1 MDFAAVFNAGHS
13 YQDFLAKYGTEEHR
27 RRWGEVHAR
36 VALSPAQRELL
47 SGFKRQMKLV
57 VMAGA
62 WCGDCVQQ
70 CPIFEH
76 FAAAA
81 SPGIIASRYVDRDAD
96 AAVAA
101 ELSCC
106 GAARV
111 PSVLFLNEDNQP
123 IGRYGDRT
131 LSKYR
136 QMVADQ
142 LGLSCPTGIVPPQ
155 QSLLDAVTQDW
166 LNEFERLQLMLRTS
180 PRLRQKHND

>member
-1 MDFAAVFNAGHS
+1 MDFAAVFQSGLP
-13 YQDFLAKYGTEEHR
+13 YQEFLAKYGTDEHR
-27 RRWGEVHAR
+27 RRWGEVHVR
-36 VALSPAQRELL
+36 VVLSPEQRELL
-47 SGFKRQMKLV
+47 SGFKRQIKLL

-81 SPGIIASRYVDRDAD
+81 PAGNIVTRYVDRDAD
-96 AAVAA
+96 AGLQA
-101 ELSCC
+101 ELAIC

-111 PSVLFLNEDNQP
+111 PSVLFLNEDDQP

-136 QMVADQ
+136 QMAADQ
-142 LGLSCPTGIVPPQ
+142 LGPSCPTGIVPPK

-166 LNEFERLQLMLRTS
+166 LNEFERLQLMVRTS

>member
-1 MDFAAVFNAGHS
+1 MNFAPLYSTAFS
-13 YQDFLAKYGTEEHR
+13 YHDFLAKYGTDEHR
-27 RRWGEVHAR
+27 RRWGEVHAK
-36 VALSPAQRELL
+36 VTLSSEQKLLL
-47 SGFKRQMKLV
+47 SGFKRQMKVL

-70 CPIFEH
+70 CPLFEH

-81 SPGIIASRYVDRDAD
+81 PAGVIEIRYVDRDAD
-96 AAVAA
+96 AALAA

-111 PSVLFLNEDNQP
+111 PAVQFLSEDDQP

-131 LSKYR
+131 LAKYR
-136 QMVADQ
+136 QVAADQ
-142 LGLSCPTGIVPPQ
+142 LGPACPTGIVPPK

-166 LNEFERLQLMLRTS
+166 LHEFERLQLLLRTS
-180 PRLRQKHND
+180 PRLRQKHGD

>member
-1 MDFAAVFNAGHS
+1 MDFAAVFNAGFS
-13 YQDFLAKYGTEEHR
+13 YQDFLAKYGTDEHK
-27 RRWGEVHAR
+27 RRWGEAHAR

-62 WCGDCVQQ
+62 WCGDCVQR

-81 SPGIIASRYVDRDAD
+81 GPGIITSRYVDRDAD

-101 ELSCC
+101 ELSVC

-111 PSVLFLNEDNQP
+111 PSVPF
-123 IGRYGDRT
+123 
-131 LSKYR
+131 
-136 QMVADQ
+136 
-142 LGLSCPTGIVPPQ
+142 
-155 QSLLDAVTQDW
+155 
-166 LNEFERLQLMLRTS
+166 
-180 PRLRQKHND
+180 